1 MHGAFPFPVRR
12 PPGPLARCV
21 RLRCDVRLRPAGR
34 RPLRYSSIR
43 SGPRSQVCPS
53 TNARKLLRSGIR
65 RIASGCT
72 QYSDKVYRHKAGSS
86 NPSRC
91 RIRSACE
98 IGFQS
103 RQEIDM
109 CGNHEGCTFVGS
121 KHDHDQNISTQPR
134 THDFSLHEHFSARL
148 FCATQA
154 GFPRCRRYRPLRS
167 RLAGPGYPV
176 AREARA

>member
-1 MHGAFPFPVRR
+1 MRSTS
-12 PPGPLARCV
+12 
-21 RLRCDVRLRPAGR
+21 LRCEAETRRTSTIAPFLDSVGTEIAGL
-34 RPLRYSSIR
+34 P
-43 SGPRSQVCPS
+43 PS
-53 TNARKLLRSGIR
+53 TNARKLLRSAIH
-65 RIASGCT
+65 RIASVYT
-72 QYSDKVYRHKAGSS
+72 QYSDKVYCHKARSS

-103 RQEIDM
+103 RQEMDM
-109 CGNHEGCTFVGS
+109 CGNHQGCTFVGS

-134 THDFSLHEHFSARL
+134 THDFSLHEHFRARL
-148 FCATQA
+148 ICATQA